1 MRIPDIPDF
10 YERLAELEEEPEWT
24 LQRKSNT
31 QTYLRNVSVDDERL
45 VALRKDL
52 LAEPVTKLI
61 VKKQVKKPEKEQA
74 PMTNN
79 LGSLNDIM
87 FDQLKRLNNDK
98 ISKEELKEEIE
109 RSKAMA
115 QVSTQIINTS
125 KVVLDAERY
134 KNDRMDPD
142 RQTPKMLE
150 G

>member
-1 MRIPDIPDF
+1 MRIPDIPNF

-24 LQRKSNT
+24 LQRKSDT
-31 QTYLRNVSVDDERL
+31 KTYLRNVSMDDERL

-52 LAEPVTKLI
+52 LAEPVVKLI
-61 VKKQVKKPEKEQA
+61 VKKQIKKREKELE

-134 KNDRMDPD
+134 KNDRMEPG

>member
-1 MRIPDIPDF
+1 MRIVDIPDF

>member
-61 VKKQVKKPEKEQA
+61 VKKQVKKPEKEQE

-87 FDQLKRLNNDK
+87 FDQLKRLNNEK

>member
-1 MRIPDIPDF
+1 
-10 YERLAELEEEPEWT
+10 
-24 LQRKSNT
+24 
-31 QTYLRNVSVDDERL
+31 VDDERL

-61 VKKQVKKPEKEQA
+61 VKKQVKKREKEQET
-74 PMTNN
+74 MTNN

-98 ISKEELKEEIE
+98 ISKDELKEEIE

-134 KNDRMDPD
+134 KNDRMEPG
-142 RQTPKMLE
+142 REAPKMLE

>member
-31 QTYLRNVSVDDERL
+31 QAYLRNVSADDERL

-61 VKKQVKKPEKEQA
+61 VKKQVKKPEKEQE

-87 FDQLKRLNNDK
+87 FDQLKRLNNEK

>member
-1 MRIPDIPDF
+1 VRIPDIPNF
-10 YERLAELEEEPEWT
+10 YERLTELEEEPEWT
-24 LQRKSNT
+24 LQRKSDT
-31 QTYLRNVSVDDERL
+31 KTYLRNVSMDDERL

-52 LAEPVTKLI
+52 LAEPVTELI
-61 VKKQVKKPEKEQA
+61 VKKQIKKREKEQE

-134 KNDRMDPD
+134 KNDRMEPG
-142 RQTPKMLE
+142 RETPKMLE

>member
-24 LQRKSNT
+24 FQRKSNT
-31 QTYLRNVSVDDERL
+31 QAYLRNVSADDERL

-52 LAEPVTKLI
+52 LAEPVVKLT
-61 VKKQVKKPEKEQA
+61 VKKQLTKPRKEQNL
-74 PMTNN
+74 MGNN

-87 FDQLKRLNNDK
+87 FDQLKRLNNEK

-134 KNDRMDPD
+134 KNDRMEPGRD
-142 RQTPKMLE
+142 TPKMLE

>member
-1 MRIPDIPDF
+1 MRIPDIPNF

-24 LQRKSNT
+24 LQRKSDT
-31 QTYLRNVSVDDERL
+31 KTYLRNVSVDDERL

-61 VKKQVKKPEKEQA
+61 VKKQIKKREKEQE

-98 ISKEELKEEIE
+98 ISKDELKEEIE

-134 KNDRMDPD
+134 KNDRMEPG

>member
-31 QTYLRNVSVDDERL
+31 QAYLRNVSADDERL

-61 VKKQVKKPEKEQA
+61 VKKQVKKREKEQE

>member
-31 QTYLRNVSVDDERL
+31 QAYLRNVSADDERL

-87 FDQLKRLNNDK
+87 FDQLKRLNNEK